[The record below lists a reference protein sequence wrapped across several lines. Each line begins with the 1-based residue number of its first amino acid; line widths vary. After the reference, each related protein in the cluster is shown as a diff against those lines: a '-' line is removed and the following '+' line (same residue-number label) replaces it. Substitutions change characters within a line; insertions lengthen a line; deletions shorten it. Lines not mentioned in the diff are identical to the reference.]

1 VMGTQTSTQLDG
13 LAHVAEDD
21 TMYNGYW
28 AGLVTASGG
37 AKRLGVHTLGGGILG
52 RGVLLDIARHLDV
65 PCVTPDTVI
74 GPDLLDDALAATG
87 LTLGPGDILLVRTG
101 VLASW
106 DGAAGSLGLSPQA
119 GLDAS
124 AAAWI
129 AERDIVLVGA
139 DNSAVEKLDA
149 SQDSWHIPFHT
160 AALRDL
166 GLPLAELL
174 WLDDLAGECA
184 RDGRA
189 EFMFIAQP
197 LPIVGGAGSPLNPMA
212 VR

>member
-1 VMGTQTSTQLDG
+1 
-13 LAHVAEDD
+13 
-21 TMYNGYW
+21 
-28 AGLVTASGG
+28 
-37 AKRLGVHTLGGGILG
+37 
-52 RGVLLDIARHLDV
+52 
-65 PCVTPDTVI
+65 VI

-87 LTLGPGDILLVRTG
+87 LTLGSGDILLVRTG
-101 VLASW
+101 LLGGW
-106 DGAAGSLGLSPQA
+106 DGTPGSLGLSPQA

-129 AERDIVLVGA
+129 AERDLVLVGA

-149 SQDSWHIPFHT
+149 SQNSWHIPFHA

-174 WLDDLAGECA
+174 WLDDLAAGCA
-184 RDGRA
+184 EDGVA
-189 EFMFIAQP
+189 EFMFVAQP

-212 VR
+212 VK